1 MKYRLRGNF
10 TKNSAE
16 CLRELLEARGIT
28 DWQSYIHPNSS
39 AELSPYDLENIEAG
53 VKMVLRHL
61 KRNSN
66 ICILVDS
73 DCDGF
78 TSAAILW
85 NYIKHIYPNARLSY
99 KLHEGKRHGLADTV
113 EWFEEQNFD
122 LILCPDSSSYDKQ
135 EMERLVER
143 GMEVCALD
151 HHSGELEEVFQSPH
165 AIVINNQLSPNYENK
180 ELCGAGIVYKF
191 LMVMDDYLNIIV
203 SPMFLDLVAFGNICD
218 VMWMGSAETRYY
230 IMEGLQHITNKG
242 LMALLASVDY
252 RLKGRGIPP
261 YRGLSPIDVAFYCG
275 PAINAVTRVGT
286 LAENEMMFLAF
297 IDPEREVPSTKQR
310 ARDGDT
316 ETIAEQFARVADN
329 VKARQGRQVER
340 AMNILRF
347 KIAKD
352 NLDANNIIVV
362 EVEPEDE
369 IPQAISGL
377 CAQKILSE
385 TGHPCILGRRGGDDV
400 LRGSMRSSALFEH
413 LPSFKEFL
421 ENSGYAIV
429 KGWEWPI
436 VLFHLFSGV
445 MFMANGQS

>member
-1 MKYRLRGNF
+1 M
-10 TKNSAE
+10 
-16 CLRELLEARGIT
+16 
-28 DWQSYIHPNSS
+28 
-39 AELSPYDLENIEAG
+39 
-53 VKMVLRHL
+53 
-61 KRNSN
+61 
-66 ICILVDS
+66 
-73 DCDGF
+73 CDGF

-165 AIVINNQLSPNYENK
+165 AIVINNQLSPNYKNK

-218 VMWMGSAETRYY
+218 VMWMGSMETRYY

-297 IDPEREVPSTKQR
+297 TDPEREVPSTKQR

-421 ENSGYAIV
+421 ENSGYATV
-429 KGWEWPI
+429 KG
-436 VLFHLFSGV
+436 
-445 MFMANGQS
+445 